1 VPAATVRSMI
11 STTHEAVLD
20 VFRNRPSLVPRLL
33 AGALGVDVPVHEHV
47 RLEPGELTD
56 LAPTEFRADA
66 VVVLRGAG
74 EAPVLAVV
82 VEVQLRRAARK
93 RRSWPAYVA
102 TLHARWGCPTALLVV
117 CVDTGVAR
125 WCARPIEFGPGWR
138 GSPLVLGPDQVPVTS
153 RVEDIAGTP
162 ELAVLSALAH
172 GGEPQHRDVLDVLS
186 EALAQVEIDRA
197 DLYAELV
204 LAALPRAAH
213 DHLEALMTAGT
224 YPYQSRYARK
234 LLAQGKAEGKAA
246 DVLMVLD
253 ARGIEV
259 PDEIRARVT
268 DCADLD
274 QLDRWLRRAVTAAS
288 AHDLFS

>member
-1 VPAATVRSMI
+1 MPSL
-11 STTHEAVLD
+11 THEAVLD

-33 AGALGVDVPVHEHV
+33 AGALGVPVPDHEHV

-56 LAPTEFRADA
+56 VAPAEFRADA
-66 VVVLRGAG
+66 VVVLRGARD
-74 EAPVLAVV
+74 EPVLAVV
-82 VEVQLRRAARK
+82 VEVQLGRDATK
-93 RRSWPAYVA
+93 RRSWPVYVA

-117 CVDTGVAR
+117 CVDARVAR

-153 RVEDIAGTP
+153 RVEDVAGAP

-172 GGEPQHRDVLDVLS
+172 GGDPEHRQVLDVLA

-213 DHLEALMTAGT
+213 DHLEALMTTGT
-224 YPYQSRYARK
+224 FRYQSRYARK
-234 LLAQGKAEGKAA
+234 LLAQGNAEGKAEGRA
-246 DVLMVLD
+246 SDVLMVLD

-259 PDEIRARVT
+259 PEEVRARIAG
-268 DCADLD
+268 CADLE
-274 QLDRWLRRAVTAAS
+274 QLDRWLRRAATAGS
-288 AHDLFS
+288 AQDLFG